1 VGLLRVLRVLGK
13 TWAVLHRWFLGPRS
27 HPGLYF
33 LATGPQMPG
42 LIEYVGLFSEPSYR
56 YSTFSRPTG
65 RRSNVKDSIRQQET
79 QKASNRQCSHLKD
92 SCSCVL
98 LAN

>member
-1 VGLLRVLRVLGK
+1 MYANG
-13 TWAVLHRWFLGPRS
+13 
-27 HPGLYF
+27 
-33 LATGPQMPG
+33 
-42 LIEYVGLFSEPSYR
+42 I

-65 RRSNVKDSIRQQET
+65 RRSNVKDSIREKGD
-79 QKASNRQCSHLKD
+79 QKASNRQCSHLRD